1 MIWNG
6 NFGAHLFYI
15 KHKTGH
21 NSGSRPFQKM
31 ASSDLIWKFQRASF
45 LPQIQKSKPK
55 LQKVLGKSDP
65 IRVGDLRA
73 RKTMG
78 KVPRLETP
86 PKYEFSL
93 PQFLTR
99 FFGPKF
105 GQNYGCRRSPGVPPA
120 SQGVFLRWGR
130 WWEGSQGPK
139 LRKIYEKSNRNLTW
153 TWRSDAEGKPYTPPL
168 FRQSSE

>member
-1 MIWNG
+1 
-6 NFGAHLFYI
+6 
-15 KHKTGH
+15 
-21 NSGSRPFQKM
+21 M

-93 PQFLTR
+93 PQFLTGL
-99 FFGPKF
+99 FWTKI
-105 GQNYGCRRSPGVPPA
+105 RSKLRLQEVPRGA
-120 SQGVFLRWGR
+120 SSITGGVFEVRKMMGR
-130 WWEGSQGPK
+130 IPRPET
-139 LRKIYEKSNRNLTW
+139 LENI
-153 TWRSDAEGKPYTPPL
+153 
-168 FRQSSE
+168 